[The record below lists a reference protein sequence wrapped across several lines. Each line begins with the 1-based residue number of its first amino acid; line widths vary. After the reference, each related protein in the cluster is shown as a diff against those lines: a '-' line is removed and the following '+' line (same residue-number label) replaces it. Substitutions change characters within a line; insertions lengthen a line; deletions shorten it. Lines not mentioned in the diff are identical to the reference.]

1 MIATKTTDCFSNGP
15 KNPRPETFCP
25 IAMKYLESDCSTKF
39 LSFVEVTGN
48 IVNFSQGLREF

>member
-1 MIATKTTDCFSNGP
+1 MIATKTTNCFTNDP

-48 IVNFSQGLREF
+48 IVNFS